1 MNDRQ
6 SVNGRHLALYLRVST
21 EEQATAGHSLRE
33 QEEQLLEY
41 ARTNGFDRYEL
52 YCDDGFSAKSLN
64 RPAMERLRAD
74 IRAGKVM
81 GVVTTRIDRLTRSVG
96 DFARLVEEMNQHG
109 VFYRS
114 TRQNFEISTAMGR
127 LVAQMLSVIAEFER
141 EMIAERVHENL
152 LAMAQ
157 RGELATKPPF
167 GYRLA
172 NGRLAPDPREARW
185 VREGARLLLNGA
197 SPREV
202 AMQFNALGVR
212 TKTGRLWT
220 DRTVRTLFSNPALA
234 GIAIWNRRKT
244 QGARRTEREPEEW
257 VRVEGAHE
265 AILSREEFEALCRLL
280 EKRRELRP
288 RSQGSKRPLAGLV
301 RCGFCGSP
309 MYASWQI
316 THRAGQRVKR
326 PIYRCGR
333 YVTGG
338 GCTPNQVDAEA
349 LERLVLDELL
359 RRARPELERLASAY
373 RADANADEW
382 RMAKRKRRVALSNL
396 ARLAEA
402 YASGVVSDE
411 AFVREQERLLR
422 VLDECDDTE
431 SRAAALLTEGG
442 WEAWLRDLFDR
453 LAGDAHLARALIL
466 DVVREVRVFRER
478 RSREVDVDLV
488 LGLE

>member
-1 MNDRQ
+1 MNE
-6 SVNGRHLALYLRVST
+6 RHLALYVRVST
-21 EEQATAGHSLRE
+21 EEQAVSGHSLRE
-33 QEEQLLEY
+33 QEEQLVEY
-41 ARTNGFDRYEL
+41 ARSHGFPRYEL
-52 YCDDGFSAKSLN
+52 YCDDGYSGKSLN

-74 IRAGKVM
+74 IRAGNVL
-81 GVVTTRIDRLTRSVG
+81 GVVTTRIDRLTRSVA
-96 DFARLVEEMNQHG
+96 DFARLVEEMNLHG

-172 NGRLAPDPREARW
+172 NGRLTPDPREARW
-185 VREGARLLLNGA
+185 VREGARLLLSGA
-197 SPREV
+197 SPRDV
-202 AMQFNALGVR
+202 AIEFNALGVR

-234 GIAIWNRRKT
+234 GVSVWNRRKT
-244 QGARRTEREPEEW
+244 QGSRRTEREPAEW

-265 AILSREEFEALCRLL
+265 AILSREEFEALRGML
-280 EKRRELRP
+280 ERRRALSP
-288 RSQGSKRPLAGLV
+288 RSQGSKRPLAGIA

-309 MYASWQI
+309 MYAGWQV
-316 THRAGQRVKR
+316 TKRDHERLKR

-338 GCTPNQVDAEA
+338 GCTPNQVDAEE
-349 LERLVLDELL
+349 LERLVVEELL
-359 RRARPELERLASAY
+359 RRVRPELEPLASAY
-373 RADANADEW
+373 RAHADSNEL
-382 RMAKRKRRVALSNL
+382 RIVQRKRRVAMARLS
-396 ARLAEA
+396 RLAEA
-402 YASGVVSDE
+402 YASGVVSEE
-411 AFVREQERLLR
+411 AFAREQDRLLR
-422 VLDECDDTE
+422 VLEACRDAEAQ
-431 SRAAALLTEGG
+431 AAALSTTGG
-442 WEAWLRDLFDR
+442 WDAWVGDLCAQ
-453 LAGDAHLARALIL
+453 LAGDPHLQRALIL
-466 DVVREVRVFRER
+466 AVVREVRVFRPK

-488 LGLE
+488 LRLE